1 MMFMHTVKVCLIL
14 MMGLLP
20 PRGVSSDAIV
30 TSGSF
35 KGEGPFWPHWV
46 RLNGPKGLDKDGK
59 IVATEITGG
68 YNIGTFYVTE
78 SSSDLFPEGAAFEW
92 NAAIYI
98 EKTGDNVVLKG
109 RGVMVDEDGDKFAN
123 IVRRNDGTTE
133 QGGAGMAIFNRGT
146 GKYKNVKMKCIYD
159 VFFHDTGTGGLPL
172 NCKYVAKEK

>member
-1 MMFMHTVKVCLIL
+1 MFMYAVKVCLIL

-92 NAAIYI
+92 NSLIFI

-109 RGVMVDEDGDKFAN
+109 RSMMVDEDGDKFFN

-133 QGGAGMAIFNRGT
+133 QGGAGRVIFTEGT
-146 GKYKNVKMKCIYD
+146 GKYNKVKMKCIYD
-159 VFFHDTGTGGLPL
+159 VFFTKLGQAVCLLIANT
-172 NCKYVAKEK
+172 